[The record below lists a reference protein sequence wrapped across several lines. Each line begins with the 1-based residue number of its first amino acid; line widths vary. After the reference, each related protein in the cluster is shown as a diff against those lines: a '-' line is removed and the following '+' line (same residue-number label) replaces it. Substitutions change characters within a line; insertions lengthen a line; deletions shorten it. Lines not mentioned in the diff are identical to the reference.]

1 MSLGGPAPPD
11 PTQVANATQGYNTA
25 AGTASQAGSLINQV
39 TPYGTID
46 YSQRGTGPGG
56 VPLYTGTATLS
67 PAQQQLLD
75 TLQGTQKTAGNQA
88 STLLTNA
95 NYGAE
100 NPADVIG
107 GMTSGTT
114 KDLLSKEV
122 SYLDTFYQTQTSQL
136 DSKLRN
142 QGLQPG
148 TTGYDNAMRGLT
160 NTQNL
165 GVTNFL
171 AQAEPEAYR
180 QATSSYMLPLNMTA
194 QEMGLSLPSPT
205 GINATSAPTTPL
217 NVQSAGPTYAST
229 AQSNYAQQVAANNA
243 MMSGLFGI
251 PSAILGGWARGGG
264 MGSMFG
270 GAGAGGV
277 DPSGMAAF
285 A

>member
-11 PTQVANATQGYNTA
+11 PTQVANATQGYNTT
-25 AGTASQAGSLINQV
+25 AGTASQAGSLIGQV
-39 TPYGTID
+39 TPYGTVN
-46 YSQRGTGPGG
+46 YNQTGTGPGG
-56 VPLYTGTATLS
+56 VPLYTGTETLS

-88 STLLTNA
+88 STLLTGA
-95 NYGAE
+95 NYGGQS
-100 NPADVIG
+100 PSDVIG

-122 SYLDTFYQTQTSQL
+122 SYLDPFYSTQTSQL

-148 TTGYDNAMRGLT
+148 TPGYDNAMRGLT

-171 AQAEPEAYR
+171 ASAEPAAYQ
-180 QATSSYMLPLNMTA
+180 QATNSYLMPLNMA
-194 QEMGLSLPSPT
+194 SQELGLSAPSPT
-205 GINATSAPTTPL
+205 GINATSAQTPGL
-217 NVQSAGPTYAST
+217 NIQSAGPQYAST
-229 AQSNYAQQVAANNA
+229 VQDNYNQQVAANSA

-251 PSAILGGWARGGG
+251 PSSILGGWAK
-264 MGSMFG
+264 SPSG
-270 GAGAGGV
+270 GAAITSLMGLA
-277 DPSGMAAF
+277 
-285 A
+285 